1 MSADKF
7 KKRLLSIVSGEY
19 KPTPDEPKIWFE
31 SLKSNEA
38 LLHYLKNTDE
48 EISKQV
54 KLLNEIDNGD
64 DYLCN
69 DL

>member
-1 MSADKF
+1 MTKTF
-7 KKRLLSIVSGEY
+7 KVE
-19 KPTPDEPKIWFE
+19 IWFE